1 MVWRRLV
8 LPAKFVATAMA
19 SSSASLADTSG
30 QAASYANS
38 ALANTAPSW
47 WYANPPADSKVNT
60 YATADAGAYPDSA
73 G

>member
-1 MVWRRLV
+1 
-8 LPAKFVATAMA
+8 MA

-38 ALANTAPSW
+38 
-47 WYANPPADSKVNT
+47 PADSKVNT